1 MPHGICC
8 KPHAIIYYRSAIISS
23 ILHHQSRKNI
33 SIHIELIKSTV
44 TYLGGQVES
53 EVTASSQSI
62 LNQQRNLIGQAE
74 LNRLGKAGSLAE
86 IYKVLEGEGQGDG
99 FGEFDF
105 DVKVWLLD
113 IVVAS

>member
-8 KPHAIIYYRSAIISS
+8 KPHAIIYYCSAIISS
-23 ILHHQSRKNI
+23 ILHHQSRKTI
-33 SIHIELIKSTV
+33 SIGIEYIRSTV

-53 EVTASSQSI
+53 EVTASGQSI
-62 LNQQRNLIGQAE
+62 FNQQRNLIGQAE
-74 LNRLGKAGSLAE
+74 LDRLGKTSSLAE
-86 IYKVLEGEGQGDG
+86 VYKVLEGEGQGDG
-99 FGEFDF
+99 FGELDF

>member
-1 MPHGICC
+1 
-8 KPHAIIYYRSAIISS
+8 
-23 ILHHQSRKNI
+23 
-33 SIHIELIKSTV
+33 V

-62 LNQQRNLIGQAE
+62 FNQQRNLIGQAE
-74 LNRLGKAGSLAE
+74 LDRLGKSSSLAE
-86 IYKVLEGEGQGDG
+86 VYKVFEGESQGDR